1 MDSYEIHW
9 KRSAEHDLRS
19 IDPQQISPIIKAVES
34 LVNNPFPSQYR
45 KLKGSERIYRIRIG
59 NYRVVYQLNIEAK
72 AIIIYRVRH
81 RKEAYR
87 K

>member
-9 KRSAEHDLRS
+9 KRLAEHDLRS

-34 LVNNPFPSQYR
+34 LVNNPFPSQCR

-59 NYRVVYQLNIEAK
+59 NYRVAYQLNIEAK
-72 AIIIYRVRH
+72 VIIIYRVRH